1 VLFRSERTAREGIER
16 MEQYFRSLGLPTKL
30 SEVKIGPERFREM
43 AEKSEKRGDI
53 KKLDA
58 RDVQSI
64 FEIALS

>member
-1 VLFRSERTAREGIER
+1 

-30 SEVKIGPERFREM
+30 SEVKIGSERFSEM

-58 RDVQSI
+58 RDVQKI
-64 FEIALS
+64 LETALG